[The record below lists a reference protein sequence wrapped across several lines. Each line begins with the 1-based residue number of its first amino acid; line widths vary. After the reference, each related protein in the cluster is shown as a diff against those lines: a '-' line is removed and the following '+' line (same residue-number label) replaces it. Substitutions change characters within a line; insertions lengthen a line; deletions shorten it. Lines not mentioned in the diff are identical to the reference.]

1 MKTREW
7 AYIHE
12 AGNPRLRELLS
23 TSVWKRVKK
32 HSSLAA
38 KAHWAGFEMKH
49 SPEWETELETF
60 LGAGVGKKQLQ

>member
-1 MKTREW
+1 VQCIEW
-7 AYIHE
+7 FKIVVVLHIF
-12 AGNPRLRELLS
+12 LS